1 MDVIA
6 LMKQLLEATLLR
18 RVSIGAESRHE
29 FVVAKQRVASMLTLP
44 AQEIASPDGRAIT
57 AFPYGP
63 KMP

>member
-6 LMKQLLEATLLR
+6 LMKQLLEATLL